1 MTFPSYPPR
10 QHKRWRP
17 PFQLY
22 RHKERGVVYRVLSS
36 DAMLQCPTALTAPR
50 IEKWAADKT
59 FTVYQSLVTQKVY
72 IRLTSEFMD
81 GRFEVIDPGEVK
93 NGGG

>member
-1 MTFPSYPPR
+1 MAFPSYPPR

-17 PFQLY
+17 PFPLY
-22 RHKERGVVYRVLSS
+22 RHKKRGTAFRVLSS
-36 DAMLQCPTALTAPR
+36 DARLKCSTDR
-50 IEKWAADKT
+50 EVGSAADRM
-59 FTVYQSLVTQKVY
+59 FTVYQSLETDKIY

-81 GRFEVIDPGEVK
+81 GRFEVIDPGEVE